1 MSFYQSPYN
10 GNQMG
15 GNSVVAPGPPS
26 QKQSQGRTMQVTVNL
41 VANQSVE
48 VRLNADSPWIM
59 GLVLAVLTMAERNFG
74 VQYEIRY
81 QTGVPQR
88 PVDPTFDAARARPT
102 TPTSSPSRPIGRGE
116 LFRDHQINEVQLGEA
131 VEEVVEGREV
141 KHDSR

>member
-81 QTGVPQR
+81 QTGHRRSVLSL
-88 PVDPTFDAARARPT
+88 
-102 TPTSSPSRPIGRGE
+102 SSLVRSQGNI
-116 LFRDHQINEVQLGEA
+116 DQ
-131 VEEVVEGREV
+131 
-141 KHDSR
+141 D